1 MQCQFI
7 ILHYNASYMVLR
19 SCSGSLLW
27 SCQNLLGDTVW
38 GGDKFQ
44 QVWDIHKIRWRAS
57 QQESTTNNSWP
68 CDVLFCK
75 DSECRMFELSNL
87 LPAFMGA
94 PRWDLQNSNFL
105 LLRKSVNSATVKELH
120 TKACQW
126 IQVCIKADSSRISVA
141 LSHTRS
147 HVQRQMCILRLDLK
161 RIVGLSLHRCWKASM
176 FYWGQLHVSWPP
188 SPSVGTRDCSF
199 PPQVPNIDAKSL
211 KNGWWLPALFPTG
224 VKAAV
229 WSHSDI

>member
-126 IQVCIKADSSRISVA
+126 IQVCIKADSSRASVA
-141 LSHTRS
+141 LSHTRDMFRGRCVFSDWIWNVLLDS
-147 HVQRQMCILRLDLK
+147 HCTVAEKRACFIRASCMFRGRHRLRWDT
-161 RIVGLSLHRCWKASM
+161 GLQFPATSAKHRCEEFEKWVMTAS
-176 FYWGQLHVSWPP
+176 F
-188 SPSVGTRDCSF
+188 
-199 PPQVPNIDAKSL
+199 VPNRSESSCMIS
-211 KNGWWLPALFPTG
+211 
-224 VKAAV
+224 
-229 WSHSDI
+229 